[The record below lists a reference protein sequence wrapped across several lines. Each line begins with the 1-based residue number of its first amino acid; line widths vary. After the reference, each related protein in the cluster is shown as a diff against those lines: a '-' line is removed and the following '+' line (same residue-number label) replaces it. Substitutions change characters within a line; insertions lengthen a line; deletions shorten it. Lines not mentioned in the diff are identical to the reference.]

1 MNDRIVSLSYRGVP
15 ELTID
20 TFNIYVGIFMPFV
33 LFKLTERRAS
43 KSY

>member
-1 MNDRIVSLSYRGVP
+1 MNDLIVSVSYRGVP
-15 ELTID
+15 KLTVD
-20 TFNIYVGIFMPFV
+20 TFNIYVGIFMPFM